1 MRDSVTLN
9 ENNQYTLDSLS
20 ESKVENS
27 IFMVS
32 RSTCNPCMK
41 AKQLFDSYGVH
52 YEYVDIDTATHEEW
66 EYAIDMLEDF
76 MSGRGIS
83 MVYPMM
89 IVKGRKFIQGYDEKT
104 LHAIARELVLE
115 EEQ

>member
-1 MRDSVTLN
+1 VRDSVTLN

-32 RSTCNPCMK
+32 KSTCNPCMK

-52 YEYVDIDTATHEEW
+52 YENVDID
-66 EYAIDMLEDF
+66 IDMLEDF

-89 IVKGRKFIQGYDEKT
+89 IVKGRKLIQGYDEKT
-104 LHAIARELVLE
+104 LHALARELVLE